1 MRLTEIP
8 PADFSRR
15 SRGDEYF
22 RSYGEFSRKAFTTVA
37 AHGPY
42 YNVVAA
48 GKEVRERIARAFVN
62 AVKMAKVAEADVF
75 NLHLGWKLYG
85 EAREILFI
93 EPTRFL
99 VEQISKY
106 ISSETIAD
114 IRP

>member
-1 MRLTEIP
+1 MSKFRLRKIRPRSYQEESSKW
-8 PADFSRR
+8 ALSRR
-15 SRGDEYF
+15 
-22 RSYGEFSRKAFTTVA
+22 
-37 AHGPY
+37 
-42 YNVVAA
+42 
-48 GKEVRERIARAFVN
+48 N
-62 AVKMAKVAEADVF
+62 AVVVLPTGSGKTLIAIIWAI
-75 NLHLGWKLYG
+75 NLLNSG